1 MSQFIFNDEQLSY
14 MKNAQEFI
22 LGKRCYE
29 LELPWMDEGAIIWLN
44 NLKNKSN
51 YNCLEFGSGG
61 STLFFSKIFAN
72 IDTFE
77 ADKNWYELLNEKNP
91 SDKINYNYVHSQNAL
106 ISNISTL
113 KQDYYDVCV
122 VDIGTSLINRN
133 REELFLKCIPKMKK
147 TTIYV
152 LDNGFSKHHYFNI
165 WKWKLEDFQKILGNH
180 YNMIDF
186 NNAPFNKFAGT
197 RILYPSK
204 IL

>member
-1 MSQFIFNDEQLSY
+1 MSKITFNDEQISY
-14 MKNAQEFI
+14 MKNTKEFVQ
-22 LGKRCYE
+22 GKRCYE
-29 LELPWMDEGAIIWLN
+29 LELPWMDAEAIVWLN
-44 NLKNKSN
+44 NLKSN

-61 STLFFSKIFAN
+61 STLFFSKIFSS

-77 ADKNWYELLNEKNP
+77 ADEKWYKLLKEKNP
-91 SDKINYNYVHSQNAL
+91 SDKINYHYVSSQNEL
-106 ISNISTL
+106 ISNISSL

-122 VDIGTSLINRN
+122 VDIGASLRNRN
-133 REELFLKCIPKMKK
+133 REEIFLKCIPRMKK

-152 LDNGFSKHHYFNI
+152 LDNGFSEHHYFNI